1 MSQQLSIKAP
11 LSGVLVPLDTVP
23 DPVFSQKMVGDGIAI
38 DPTSEVL
45 LAPCA
50 GTVVQMHPAGHAVT
64 VRSSEGL
71 EILVHIGID
80 TVKLKGEGF
89 EPLVQVGQTIY
100 NQSGKSLEVFA
111 IWMGFYLACSLAISV
126 VVNFFNV
133 RLKIVER

>member
-1 MSQQLSIKAP
+1 MQLSIKAP
-11 LSGVLVPLDTVP
+11 FSGVLVPLDTVP

-64 VRSSEGL
+64 VRSNEGL

-89 EPLVQVGQTIY
+89 EPLVQVGQT
-100 NQSGKSLEVFA
+100 
-111 IWMGFYLACSLAISV
+111 
-126 VVNFFNV
+126 
-133 RLKIVER
+133 VEQGDNLI